1 MLSYRGMAGIKNV
14 HRALQSTAD
23 TVQFNQTLGFWR
35 LPDVAHIRGEKGKTQ
50 CQDEFRNLSGC
61 VLKILNS
68 DGW

>member
-35 LPDVAHIRGEKGKTQ
+35 LPDVAHLRGEKGK
-50 CQDEFRNLSGC
+50 L
-61 VLKILNS
+61 
-68 DGW
+68 